1 MARSTTII
9 DTGKRVFSNLKYLYC
24 RPWTS
29 DSAIG
34 TQIYALVNIVGG
46 STSVEQA
53 DNDVQSIEHEFSNE
67 PLYENIQLGKKTFTC
82 ECIDFQNDV
91 LKNLFGW
98 EVSEGG
104 DAAAPLIYK
113 DLYVLVEM
121 GFNSTNDVVVLPK
134 VKINSKAVLSTMKTD
149 ASRGTIT
156 GTCYSAYVK
165 AGTFEKETDE
175 AVVAAANVDT
185 YTVSAT
191 QSGS

>member
-9 DTGKRVFSNLKYLYC
+9 DTGKRVFSNLKYLYF

-29 DSAIG
+29 DSVLGA
-34 TQIYALVNIVGG
+34 TIYDLVNVVGD

-53 DNDVQSIEHEFSNE
+53 DNDVQSLDHEFSNE

-121 GFNSTNDVVVLPK
+121 GFNSTDDVVVLPK
-134 VKINSKAVLSTMKTD
+134 VKINSKAVLSSMKTN

-175 AVVAAANVDT
+175 AIVAAANVDT

-191 QSGS
+191 VSGS

>member
-9 DTGKRVFSNLKYLYC
+9 DTGKRVFFFFFYLYF

-34 TQIYALVNIVGG
+34 TQIYDLVNIVGD

-121 GFNSTNDVVVLPK
+121 GFNSTDDVVVLPK

>member
-9 DTGKRVFSNLKYLYC
+9 DTGKRVFSNLKYLYF

-29 DSAIG
+29 DSVLGA
-34 TQIYALVNIVGG
+34 TIYDLVNVVGD

-53 DNDVQSIEHEFSNE
+53 DNDVQSLDHEFSNE

-134 VKINSKAVLSTMKTD
+134 VKINSKAVLASMKTD

-175 AVVAAANVDT
+175 AIVAAANVDT

-191 QSGS
+191 VSGS

>member
-9 DTGKRVFSNLKYLYC
+9 DTGKRVFSNLKYLYF
-24 RPWTS
+24 RPWIS

-34 TQIYALVNIVGG
+34 TQIYDLVNIVGD

>member
-9 DTGKRVFSNLKYLYC
+9 DTGKRVFSNLKYLYF

-29 DSAIG
+29 DSVLGA
-34 TQIYALVNIVGG
+34 TIYDLVNVVGD

-53 DNDVQSIEHEFSNE
+53 DNDVQSLDHEFSNE

-134 VKINSKAVLSTMKTD
+134 VKINSKAVLSSMKTN

-175 AVVAAANVDT
+175 AIVAAANVDT

-191 QSGS
+191 VSGS